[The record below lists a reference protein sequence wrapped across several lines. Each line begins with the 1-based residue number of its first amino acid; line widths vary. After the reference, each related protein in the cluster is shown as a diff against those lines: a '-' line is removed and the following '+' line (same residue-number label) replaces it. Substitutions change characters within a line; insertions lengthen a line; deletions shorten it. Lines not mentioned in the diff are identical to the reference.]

1 MSNWHYRLMKHT
13 TPDGHTYYAVHEC
26 YDLET
31 GPAWT
36 ENPVTVDG
44 ESIDDVKRMLLCI
57 LKDLDTHGV
66 KDYLDTVQT
75 VDRPMMGL

>member
-1 MSNWHYRLMKHT
+1 MSHWHYQLMKHT
-13 TPDGHTYYAVHEC
+13 TPDGLHYYAVHEY

-44 ESIDDVKRMLLCI
+44 ESKSDVVWMLKAI
-57 LKDLDTHGV
+57 LGDIEKHGV
-66 KDYLDTVQT
+66 KDYD
-75 VDRPMMGL
+75 

>member
-1 MSNWHYRLMKHT
+1 MSHWHYQLMYHKYDK
-13 TPDGHTYYAVHEC
+13 PQLGEEGYYAVHEY

-44 ESIDDVKRMLLCI
+44 ESKTDVVWMLKAI
-57 LKDLDTHGV
+57 LGDIEKHGV
-66 KDYLDTVQT
+66 KDYD
-75 VDRPMMGL
+75 